1 MSLNPALQAV
11 ATALANALPSP
22 APLTVSVP
30 ESGPSTAGTIGFLVD
45 YVGPQS
51 AELAVRL
58 SARAEQSVR
67 AAGGGGTFAMV
78 DVIRPALEAATA
90 QLGSGVLGEVSE
102 DASEALFQGAD
113 TTVFE
118 LHDDGGTGF
127 ANQEP
132 YAWVALRLRRSATQG
147 AGELSAAKLGRI
159 HDVEMALSVVIGR
172 TRMSVAHVLGL
183 EPGHVVDLD
192 RSAGSPADVLLNG
205 RLIAHGE
212 VVVVDQDYAVRI
224 TKILDTAE
232 TVG

>member
-1 MSLNPALQAV
+1 MSMNPVKLAV
-11 ATALANALPSP
+11 ANALAS
-22 APLTVSVP
+22 AL
-30 ESGPSTAGTIGFLVD
+30 PSTTTLSVNLADSAAAPAGTVGFLVD
-45 YVGPQS
+45 YVGPQT
-51 AELAVRL
+51 AELAVLL
-58 SARAEQSVR
+58 SERAVQAVR
-67 AAGGGGTFAMV
+67 AAGGAGSFALV
-78 DVIRPALEAATA
+78 DVMRPAFEAATA

-102 DASEALFQGAD
+102 SSSAAHFKGVD

-118 LHDDGGTGF
+118 LNDAGSGF
-127 ANQEP
+127 DNQEP
-132 YAWVALRLRRSATQG
+132 YAWVALKFRDSASQG
-147 AGELSAAKLGRI
+147 AGGLSAAKLGRI

-183 EPGHVVDLD
+183 EPGQVVDLD

>member
-1 MSLNPALQAV
+1 MTMTPATQAA
-11 ATALANALPSP
+11 ATALANLLPSP
-22 APLTVSVP
+22 TSLVATAPEGAAAP
-30 ESGPSTAGTIGFLVD
+30 AGNVGILVD
-45 YVGPQS
+45 YVGPLS
-51 AELAVRL
+51 AEISVVL
-58 SARAEQSVR
+58 SARAESSAR
-67 AAGGGGTFAMV
+67 AAGGAGTFALA
-78 DVIRPALEAATA
+78 DVMRPALEAATA
-90 QLGSGVLGEVSE
+90 QLGSGVLGEVYE
-102 DASEALFQGAD
+102 NASAALFQD
-113 TTVFE
+113 SDSTLFE
-118 LHDDGGTGF
+118 LHDGGSTG

-132 YAWVALRLRRSATQG
+132 FAWLAIKIRRSAAQG